1 MKQNQ
6 LIYGIRPVM
15 EALLAG
21 KEMEKVYIKKD
32 LKGDLFQELFQLLR
46 TLAMPYQFVPI
57 EKLNRI
63 TTKNHQG
70 VIAHISPITYQPI
83 ENIVPMVFE
92 SGETPFFV
100 ILDGVTDVR
109 NLGAVARTAECASV
123 HALILPSTGSA
134 QINADTIKTS
144 AGALTTLPVC
154 RSQDLLKTVKYLKD
168 SGIKI
173 IGASEKANLLYHQV
187 PLNGPT
193 ALILGSEDKGVSEG
207 LLKVC
212 HDLIKIPVSGS
223 IASLNVSA
231 AAAVLIFETVRQR
244 QATE

>member
-1 MKQNQ
+1 MSNQ
-6 LIYGIRPVM
+6 LTYGIRPVM
-15 EALLAG
+15 EAIHAG
-21 KEMEKVYIKKD
+21 KEIEKVFIKKD

-46 TLAMPYQFVPI
+46 KRAIPYQFVPI

-63 TTKNHQG
+63 TRKNHQG
-70 VIAHISPITYQPI
+70 VIAHISSIIYQPI
-83 ENIVPMVFE
+83 ENIVPAVFE

-109 NLGAVARTAECASV
+109 NIGAIARTAACASV
-123 HALILPSTGSA
+123 HALILPTTGSA

-144 AGALTTLPVC
+144 AGALNTLPVC
-154 RSQDLLKTVKYLKD
+154 RSENLVKTVKYLKD
-168 SGIKI
+168 CGIRI
-173 IGASEKANLLYHQV
+173 FGANENASSLYHQV

-193 ALILGSEDKGVSEG
+193 ALILGAEDKGISEG

-212 HDLIKIPVSGS
+212 HDLIKIPVYGQ

-231 AAAVLIFETVRQR
+231 AAAVLIFETIRQR
-244 QATE
+244 QTAE